1 MDQPKRHYNLV
12 YLMLCCTVAA
22 FGGLLMGY
30 DSSIISGAIEPL
42 SQYFQLTPAET
53 GWAVSNIQIASLVG
67 CFVAPKLSDKLGRK
81 KSLVITAILFAASVV
96 GTSLAPS
103 FFFFIVFRMIAG
115 LAIGLASVISPI
127 YLAELSPSKYRGRTT
142 ALYSICC
149 VGGQSVVLLTNY
161 FITNAIEHPQMVET
175 GWRIILS
182 SAIVPC
188 ILLLVFIAFIPE
200 SPRWNVFR
208 GAHSQALKT
217 LTRISNANHAQ
228 SVLTEIKQSLDSADV
243 GKKNRFKLNKR
254 TLPLLVIGI
263 GLAVGN
269 QLSGINVIQY
279 FGPTLLKSVTGS
291 NSNALLVT
299 FLLSISQFVGVVIG
313 MMLLDRVGRRKLLL
327 LGALASA
334 VFLAYSFFAFYLQF
348 TGIAAVV
355 GLFGFMLFFGITW
368 GQIVWTVLGEIF
380 PTDIR
385 AMCVGISICMMSFS
399 NFAISS
405 VFPVLNSNPYLLE
418 IFHGGFPLLLFSVF
432 SLGMFFFTWR
442 YVPETAGVSLEKI
455 EDIVLRRFY
464 GNKDVSTP
472 PRPTPDRRQ
481 DNISSL

>member
-53 GWAVSNIQIASLVG
+53 GWAVSNIQIASLIG
-67 CFVAPKLSDKLGRK
+67 CFIAPKISDKLGRK
-81 KSLVITAILFAASVV
+81 KSLVITAILFAVSVV

-103 FFFFIVFRMIAG
+103 FIVFIIFRMVAG

-161 FITNAIEHPQMVET
+161 FITNAIDHPQMIES
-175 GWRIILS
+175 GWRLILS

-188 ILLLVFIAFIPE
+188 VLLLIFIAFIPE
-200 SPRWNVFR
+200 SPRWSVFR
-208 GAHSQALKT
+208 GADSDALKT
-217 LTRISNANHAQ
+217 LTRISNADHAR
-228 SVLTEIKQSLDSADV
+228 SVYSEIKKSLHTSDTS
-243 GKKNRFKLNKR
+243 KKRSFTLNKR
-254 TLPLLVIGI
+254 TIPLLIIGI

-279 FGPTLLKSVTGS
+279 FGPTLLKNVTGS
-291 NSNALLVT
+291 NSNALFIT

-334 VFLAYSFFAFYLQF
+334 MCLAYSFVAFYLQF
-348 TGIAAVV
+348 TGPAAVI

-385 AMCVGISICMMSFS
+385 AICVGISICMMSFS

-405 VFPVLNSNPYLLE
+405 VFPVLNSNKYLLD

-455 EDIVLRRFY
+455 EDIVLQRFY
-464 GNKDVSTP
+464 RNKNITLNTSSQP
-472 PRPTPDRRQ
+472 PK
-481 DNISSL
+481 NKINSL